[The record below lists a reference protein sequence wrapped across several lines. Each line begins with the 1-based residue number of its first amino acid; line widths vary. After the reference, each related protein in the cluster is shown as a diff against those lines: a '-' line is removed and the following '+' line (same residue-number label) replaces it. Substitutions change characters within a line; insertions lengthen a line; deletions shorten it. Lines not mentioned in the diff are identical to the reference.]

1 MSVKTLYDYTS
12 EFEELMD
19 SACSALSPDA
29 FEKFKDNIQ
38 MILSDYE
45 E

>member
-1 MSVKTLYDYTS
+1 MIPTKEQLED

-38 MILSDYE
+38 MILGDYE
-45 E
+45 D

>member
-1 MSVKTLYDYTS
+1 MKKLYDYIS

-38 MILSDYE
+38 KILCDYE

>member
-1 MSVKTLYDYTS
+1 MKKLYDYIS

-19 SACSALSPDA
+19 SACNALSPDA
-29 FEKFKDNIQ
+29 FEKLKDNIQ